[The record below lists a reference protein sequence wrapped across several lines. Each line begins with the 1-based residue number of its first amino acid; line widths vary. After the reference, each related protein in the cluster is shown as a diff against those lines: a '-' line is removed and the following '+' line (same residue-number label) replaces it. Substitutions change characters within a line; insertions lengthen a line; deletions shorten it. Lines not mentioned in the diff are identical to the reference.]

1 MADISKRKDLIRACY
16 APDRQSADQ
25 MIAVLGQ
32 YGINAVPGIN
42 RDKVGRIG
50 YLQGFK
56 VRYVGRNIQEEAET
70 YSWEPSKE
78 DPDVFTDVPQDG
90 GDHACDAVSYASTH
104 LRRMG
109 IANDYGDNPDRR

>member
-1 MADISKRKDLIRACY
+1 M
-16 APDRQSADQ
+16 
-25 MIAVLGQ
+25 Q

-56 VRYVGRNIQEEAET
+56 VKYVGKNIGEEADS

-78 DPDVFTDVPQDG
+78 DPEVFTNEPQDG
-90 GDHACDAVSYASTH
+90 GDHAMDAASYATTH
-104 LRRMG
+104 LRRLA
-109 IANDYGDNPDRR
+109 IANDDGDLPDRA